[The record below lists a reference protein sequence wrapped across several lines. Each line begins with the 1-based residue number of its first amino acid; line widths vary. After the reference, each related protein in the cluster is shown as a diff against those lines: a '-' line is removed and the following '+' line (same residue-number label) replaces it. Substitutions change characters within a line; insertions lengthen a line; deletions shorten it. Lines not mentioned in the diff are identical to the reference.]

1 VRLSKYL
8 FFTAKEVPADTE
20 LTSHKLMLKAGLVRP
35 VASGLY
41 AFLPIGYRVL
51 NKIISIV
58 KEEMDRIGAQQLL
71 LPFVQPA
78 ELWKKTGR
86 WDEYGQELLRF
97 QDRKGSWFVLSPT
110 HEELIT
116 RLAGDILTS
125 YRKLPV
131 VVYQIQIKFR
141 DEPRPRGG
149 VIRSREFWMKDAYS
163 FCQNDG
169 QMGKIYKEMQS
180 AYERIFSRCGLSYKV
195 VEAESGPIGGDV
207 SHEFISL
214 APNGEDRI
222 VECDSCGYSAK
233 LERARS
239 RVKMESKEREKALEE
254 VDTPDVKTVD
264 EVANFLNIPLAK
276 ILKTVVYQT
285 ERGLLGVVVR
295 GDHQVNEDKLKKL
308 VKLEELNLAP
318 DELIYENIGV
328 EVGFV
333 GPVGVDNWYLVVDEA
348 VMQGRNFVAGANKKD
363 THFINVN
370 PGRDFSPEIIG
381 DIRYVLPGDECPVC
395 GASLKVKRGI
405 EIGHLFKLGD
415 RYSSK
420 LGAFFLDQKGEK
432 RPLIMGCY
440 GIGISRLP
448 AAIIEQNNDKDGIIW
463 PREVAPFDCVVI
475 PAGDEVFDFSK
486 EVYLSLKDSPIEVVW
501 DDRDVSAGVKFK
513 DSDLIGIP
521 FKVIVGRT
529 FLKEGKIEIK
539 KRGSGEVIKVS
550 KENLTAKLMELIQD
564 GE

>member
-1 VRLSKYL
+1 MRLSKYL
-8 FFTAKEVPADTE
+8 FFTTKEVPADTE
-20 LTSHKLMLKAGLVRP
+20 LISHKLMLKAGLVRP

-163 FCQNDG
+163 FCQDDE

-254 VDTPDVKTVD
+254 VNTPDVKTVD

-295 GDHQVNEDKLKKL
+295 GDHRINEDKLKKL

-333 GPVGVDNWYLVVDEA
+333 GPVGVDNWCLVVDEA

-420 LGAFFLDQKGEK
+420 LGAFFLDQKGK
-432 RPLIMGCY
+432 KHPLIMGCY

-475 PAGDEVFDFSK
+475 PAGDEVFDFSR
-486 EVYLSLKDSPIEVVW
+486 EVYLNLKDSPIEVVW
-501 DDRDVSAGVKFK
+501 DDRDISAGMKFK
-513 DSDLIGIP
+513 DSDLVGIP

-539 KRGSGEVIKVS
+539 KRGSGEIIKAS
-550 KENLTAKLMELIQD
+550 KKDLTAKLMELIQD

>member
-20 LTSHKLMLKAGLVRP
+20 LISHKLMLKAGLVRP

-163 FCQNDG
+163 FCQDDE

-254 VDTPDVKTVD
+254 VNTPDVKTVD

-295 GDHQVNEDKLKKL
+295 GDHRVNEDK
-308 VKLEELNLAP
+308 
-318 DELIYENIGV
+318 
-328 EVGFV
+328 
-333 GPVGVDNWYLVVDEA
+333 
-348 VMQGRNFVAGANKKD
+348 R
-363 THFINVN
+363 
-370 PGRDFSPEIIG
+370 
-381 DIRYVLPGDECPVC
+381 
-395 GASLKVKRGI
+395 
-405 EIGHLFKLGD
+405 
-415 RYSSK
+415 
-420 LGAFFLDQKGEK
+420 
-432 RPLIMGCY
+432 
-440 GIGISRLP
+440 
-448 AAIIEQNNDKDGIIW
+448 
-463 PREVAPFDCVVI
+463 
-475 PAGDEVFDFSK
+475 
-486 EVYLSLKDSPIEVVW
+486 
-501 DDRDVSAGVKFK
+501 
-513 DSDLIGIP
+513 
-521 FKVIVGRT
+521 
-529 FLKEGKIEIK
+529 
-539 KRGSGEVIKVS
+539 
-550 KENLTAKLMELIQD
+550 
-564 GE
+564 